1 MDTLLVAVLAAVAAA
16 AIAAAVVSRMQRPA
30 DSPVA
35 APQPPLDTAALI
47 TQVQLA
53 NAEALRDAMAELH
66 ERAAADRAETTRI
79 VTEMVTAQSGEHLGQ
94 RAEVLDHT
102 LRNVQTDMGQ
112 RINDLAQELQ
122 RLREMTTGH
131 FSSVSDAVT
140 ALSQRTQN
148 LNEVLSSSQK
158 RGQWGERLAEDMIR
172 AAGFVEG
179 INYSKQDT
187 TAAGGRPDFTFSM
200 PPDRVLFMDVKFPL
214 DRYAAHLA
222 ADDDTTRATTR
233 TEFVRAVRSHV
244 ETLAKRDYIDQT
256 TDDAVDYV
264 LMFVPNESIS
274 GFVHE
279 ADPTLIDWAL
289 ERKVVLCS
297 PLTLYAFLV
306 VIRQATDS
314 FHTER
319 TAAEIMQQINKFSKE
334 FENYTAAV
342 DKVRTSFQKLDGDL
356 GAIATEGTRFRK
368 LRVPIRDIEKLRRRQ
383 GVPEL
388 DVNAEALAT
397 ADPTDDD
404 MV

>member
-1 MDTLLVAVLAAVAAA
+1 MDIVLIALVVAIVTAAIVSVVAVRVIRTSAP
-16 AIAAAVVSRMQRPA
+16 Q
-30 DSPVA
+30 PVA
-35 APQPPLDTAALI
+35 DAPPPLDTSALLA
-47 TQVQLA
+47 QVQLA

-66 ERAAADRAETTRI
+66 ERAAADRAETTRM
-79 VTEMVTAQSGEHLGQ
+79 VTELVTTQSGEHLGQ
-94 RAEVLDHT
+94 RAEVLDHA
-102 LRNVQTDMGQ
+102 LRSVQSDMGQ
-112 RINDLAQELQ
+112 RIHDLGQELQ
-122 RLREMTTGH
+122 RLRELTSGH
-131 FSSVSDAVT
+131 FASVSDAVT

-179 INYSKQDT
+179 VNYSKQDT
-187 TAAGGRPDFTFSM
+187 TAAGGRPDFTFTM

-222 ADDDTTRATTR
+222 AEDDATRSTTR

-244 ETLAKRDYIDQT
+244 EALAKRDYVDQS
-256 TDDAVDYV
+256 TDDALDYV

-279 ADPTLIDWAL
+279 ADPALIDWAL

-334 FENYTAAV
+334 FENYTNAV
-342 DKVRTSFQKLDGDL
+342 DKVRTSFQKLAADL

-388 DVNAEALAT
+388 NGDDTAEHDALEA
-397 ADPTDDD
+397 
-404 MV
+404 

>member
-1 MDTLLVAVLAAVAAA
+1 MDIVLTALVVAIVTAAIVSVVAVRVIRTSAPP
-16 AIAAAVVSRMQRPA
+16 SA
-30 DSPVA
+30 D
-35 APQPPLDTAALI
+35 APPPLDTSALLA
-47 TQVQLA
+47 QVQLA

-66 ERAAADRAETTRI
+66 ERAAADRAETTR
-79 VTEMVTAQSGEHLGQ
+79 MVTDLVTTQSSEHLGQ
-94 RAEVLDHT
+94 RAEVLDHA
-102 LRNVQTDMGQ
+102 LRSVQTDMGQ
-112 RINDLAQELQ
+112 RIHDLGQELQ
-122 RLREMTTGH
+122 RLRELTSGH
-131 FSSVSDAVT
+131 FASVSDAVT

-179 INYSKQDT
+179 VNYSKQDT
-187 TAAGGRPDFTFSM
+187 TAAGGRPDFTFTM

-222 ADDDTTRATTR
+222 AEDDTTRSTTR

-244 ETLAKRDYIDQT
+244 EALAKRDYVDQS
-256 TDDAVDYV
+256 TDDALDYV

-279 ADPTLIDWAL
+279 ADPALIDWAL

-334 FENYTAAV
+334 FENYTNAV
-342 DKVRTSFQKLDGDL
+342 DKVRVSFQKLDADL
-356 GAIATEGTRFRK
+356 GAIATDGTRFRK

-388 DVNAEALAT
+388 DGDDTAEHDALEA
-397 ADPTDDD
+397 
-404 MV
+404 

>member
-1 MDTLLVAVLAAVAAA
+1 MDIVLIALVVAIVTAAIVSVVAVRVIRTSAPPP
-16 AIAAAVVSRMQRPA
+16 RA
-30 DSPVA
+30 D
-35 APQPPLDTAALI
+35 APPPLDTSALLA
-47 TQVQLA
+47 QVQLA

-66 ERAAADRAETTRI
+66 ERAAADRAETTR
-79 VTEMVTAQSGEHLGQ
+79 MVTDLVTTQSSEHLGQ
-94 RAEVLDHT
+94 RAEVLDHA
-102 LRNVQTDMGQ
+102 LRSVQTDMGQ
-112 RINDLAQELQ
+112 RIHDLGQELQ
-122 RLREMTTGH
+122 RLRELTSGH
-131 FSSVSDAVT
+131 FASVSDAVT

-179 INYSKQDT
+179 VNYSKQDT
-187 TAAGGRPDFTFSM
+187 TAAGGRPDFTFTM

-222 ADDDTTRATTR
+222 AEDDTTRSTTR

-244 ETLAKRDYIDQT
+244 EALAKRDYVDQS
-256 TDDAVDYV
+256 TDDALDYV

-279 ADPTLIDWAL
+279 ADPALIDWAL

-334 FENYTAAV
+334 FENYTNAV
-342 DKVRTSFQKLDGDL
+342 DKVRVSFQKLDADL
-356 GAIATEGTRFRK
+356 GAIATDGTRFRK

-388 DVNAEALAT
+388 DGD
-397 ADPTDDD
+397 DPTDHLALDD
-404 MV
+404 

>member
-1 MDTLLVAVLAAVAAA
+1 MDIVLIALVVAIVTAAIVSVVAVRVIRTSAP
-16 AIAAAVVSRMQRPA
+16 Q
-30 DSPVA
+30 PVA
-35 APQPPLDTAALI
+35 DAPPPLDTSALLA
-47 TQVQLA
+47 QVQLA

-66 ERAAADRAETTRI
+66 ERAAADRAETTR
-79 VTEMVTAQSGEHLGQ
+79 MVTDLVTTQSSEHLGQ
-94 RAEVLDHT
+94 RAEVLDHA
-102 LRNVQTDMGQ
+102 LRSVQTDMGQ
-112 RINDLAQELQ
+112 RIHDLGQELQ
-122 RLREMTTGH
+122 RLRELTSGH
-131 FSSVSDAVT
+131 FASVSDAVT

-179 INYSKQDT
+179 VNYSKQDT
-187 TAAGGRPDFTFSM
+187 TAAGGRPDFTFTM

-222 ADDDTTRATTR
+222 AEDDTTRSTTR

-244 ETLAKRDYIDQT
+244 EALAKRDYVDQS
-256 TDDAVDYV
+256 TDDALDYV

-279 ADPTLIDWAL
+279 ADPALIDWAL

-334 FENYTAAV
+334 FENYTNAV
-342 DKVRTSFQKLDGDL
+342 DKVRVSFQKLDADL
-356 GAIATEGTRFRK
+356 GAIATDGTRFRK

-388 DVNAEALAT
+388 DGDDTAEHDALEA
-397 ADPTDDD
+397 
-404 MV
+404 

>member
-1 MDTLLVAVLAAVAAA
+1 MDIVLIALVVAIVTAAIVSVVAVRVIRTSAPPP
-16 AIAAAVVSRMQRPA
+16 RA
-30 DSPVA
+30 D
-35 APQPPLDTAALI
+35 APPPLDTSALLA
-47 TQVQLA
+47 QVQLA

-66 ERAAADRAETTRI
+66 ERAAADRAETTR
-79 VTEMVTAQSGEHLGQ
+79 MVTDLVTTQSSEHLGQ
-94 RAEVLDHT
+94 RAEVLDHA
-102 LRNVQTDMGQ
+102 LRSVQTDMGQ
-112 RINDLAQELQ
+112 RIHDLGQELQ
-122 RLREMTTGH
+122 RLRELTSGH
-131 FSSVSDAVT
+131 FASVSDAVT

-179 INYSKQDT
+179 VNYSKQDT
-187 TAAGGRPDFTFSM
+187 TAAGGRPDFTFTM

-222 ADDDTTRATTR
+222 AEDDTTRSTTR

-244 ETLAKRDYIDQT
+244 EALAKRDYVDQS
-256 TDDAVDYV
+256 TDDALDYV

-279 ADPTLIDWAL
+279 ADPALIDWAL

-334 FENYTAAV
+334 FENYTNAV
-342 DKVRTSFQKLDGDL
+342 DKVRVSFQKLDADL
-356 GAIATEGTRFRK
+356 GAIATDGTRFRK

-388 DVNAEALAT
+388 DGDDT
-397 ADPTDDD
+397 ADHHALDA
-404 MV
+404 

>member
-1 MDTLLVAVLAAVAAA
+1 M
-16 AIAAAVVSRMQRPA
+16 
-30 DSPVA
+30 
-35 APQPPLDTAALI
+35 
-47 TQVQLA
+47 
-53 NAEALRDAMAELH
+53 
-66 ERAAADRAETTRI
+66 
-79 VTEMVTAQSGEHLGQ
+79 
-94 RAEVLDHT
+94 
-102 LRNVQTDMGQ
+102 
-112 RINDLAQELQ
+112 
-122 RLREMTTGH
+122 
-131 FSSVSDAVT
+131 
-140 ALSQRTQN
+140 
-148 LNEVLSSSQK
+148 
-158 RGQWGERLAEDMIR
+158 
-172 AAGFVEG
+172 
-179 INYSKQDT
+179 
-187 TAAGGRPDFTFSM
+187 
-200 PPDRVLFMDVKFPL
+200 
-214 DRYAAHLA
+214 
-222 ADDDTTRATTR
+222 
-233 TEFVRAVRSHV
+233 
-244 ETLAKRDYIDQT
+244 
-256 TDDAVDYV
+256 

>member
-1 MDTLLVAVLAAVAAA
+1 MDTVLIALAVAIITAAIVSVVAVRVIRTSAPPP
-16 AIAAAVVSRMQRPA
+16 SA
-30 DSPVA
+30 D
-35 APQPPLDTAALI
+35 APPPLDTSALLA
-47 TQVQLA
+47 QVQLA

-66 ERAAADRAETTRI
+66 ERAAADRAETTR
-79 VTEMVTAQSGEHLGQ
+79 MVTDLVTTQSSEHLGQ
-94 RAEVLDHT
+94 RAEVLDHA
-102 LRNVQTDMGQ
+102 LRSVQTDMGQ
-112 RINDLAQELQ
+112 RIHDLGQELQ
-122 RLREMTTGH
+122 RLRELTSGH
-131 FSSVSDAVT
+131 FASVSDAVT

-179 INYSKQDT
+179 VNYSKQDT
-187 TAAGGRPDFTFSM
+187 TAAGGRPDFTFTM

-222 ADDDTTRATTR
+222 AEDDTTRSTTR

-244 ETLAKRDYIDQT
+244 EALAKRDYVDQS
-256 TDDAVDYV
+256 TDDALDYV

-279 ADPTLIDWAL
+279 ADPALIDWAL

-334 FENYTAAV
+334 FENYTNAV
-342 DKVRTSFQKLDGDL
+342 DKVRVSFQKLDADL
-356 GAIATEGTRFRK
+356 GAIATDGTRFRK

-388 DVNAEALAT
+388 DGDDTAEHDALEA
-397 ADPTDDD
+397 
-404 MV
+404 

>member
-1 MDTLLVAVLAAVAAA
+1 MDIVLTALVVAIVTAAIVSVVAVRVIRTSAPPP
-16 AIAAAVVSRMQRPA
+16 SA
-30 DSPVA
+30 D
-35 APQPPLDTAALI
+35 APPPLDTSALLA
-47 TQVQLA
+47 QVQLA

-66 ERAAADRAETTRI
+66 ERAAADRAETTR
-79 VTEMVTAQSGEHLGQ
+79 MVTDLVTTQSSEHLGQ
-94 RAEVLDHT
+94 RAEVLDHA
-102 LRNVQTDMGQ
+102 LRSVQTDMGQ
-112 RINDLAQELQ
+112 RIHDLGQELQ
-122 RLREMTTGH
+122 RLRELTSGH
-131 FSSVSDAVT
+131 FASVSDAVT

-179 INYSKQDT
+179 VNYSKQDT
-187 TAAGGRPDFTFSM
+187 TAAGGRPDFTFTM

-222 ADDDTTRATTR
+222 AEDDTTRSTTR

-244 ETLAKRDYIDQT
+244 EALAKRDYVDQS
-256 TDDAVDYV
+256 TDDALDYV

-279 ADPTLIDWAL
+279 AVPALIDWAL

-334 FENYTAAV
+334 FENYTNAV
-342 DKVRTSFQKLDGDL
+342 DKVRVSFQKLDADL
-356 GAIATEGTRFRK
+356 GAIATDGTRFRK

-388 DVNAEALAT
+388 DGDDPADHHALDA
-397 ADPTDDD
+397 
-404 MV
+404 

>member
-1 MDTLLVAVLAAVAAA
+1 MDIVLIALVVAIVTAAIVSVVAVRVIRTSAPPP
-16 AIAAAVVSRMQRPA
+16 RA
-30 DSPVA
+30 D
-35 APQPPLDTAALI
+35 APPPLDTSALLA
-47 TQVQLA
+47 QVQLA

-66 ERAAADRAETTRI
+66 ERAAADRAETTR
-79 VTEMVTAQSGEHLGQ
+79 MVTDLVTTQSSEHLGQ
-94 RAEVLDHT
+94 RAEVLDHA
-102 LRNVQTDMGQ
+102 LRSVQTDMGQ
-112 RINDLAQELQ
+112 RIHDLGQELQ
-122 RLREMTTGH
+122 RLRELTSGH
-131 FSSVSDAVT
+131 FASVSDAVT

-179 INYSKQDT
+179 VNYSKQDT
-187 TAAGGRPDFTFSM
+187 TAAGGRPDFTFTM

-222 ADDDTTRATTR
+222 AEDDTTRSTTR

-244 ETLAKRDYIDQT
+244 EALAKRDYVDQS
-256 TDDAVDYV
+256 TDDALDYV

-279 ADPTLIDWAL
+279 ADPALIDWAL

-334 FENYTAAV
+334 FENYTNAV
-342 DKVRTSFQKLDGDL
+342 DKVRVSFQKLDADL

-388 DVNAEALAT
+388 DGDDT
-397 ADPTDDD
+397 ADHHALDA
-404 MV
+404 

>member
-1 MDTLLVAVLAAVAAA
+1 MDIVLIALVVAIVTAAIVSVVAVRVIRTSAPPP
-16 AIAAAVVSRMQRPA
+16 SA
-30 DSPVA
+30 D
-35 APQPPLDTAALI
+35 APPPLDTSALLA
-47 TQVQLA
+47 QVQLA

-66 ERAAADRAETTRI
+66 ERAAADRAETTR
-79 VTEMVTAQSGEHLGQ
+79 MVTDLVTTQSSEHLGQ
-94 RAEVLDHT
+94 RAEVLDHA
-102 LRNVQTDMGQ
+102 LRSVQTDMGQ
-112 RINDLAQELQ
+112 RIHDLGQELQ
-122 RLREMTTGH
+122 RLRELTSGH
-131 FSSVSDAVT
+131 FASVSDAVT

-179 INYSKQDT
+179 VNYSKQDT
-187 TAAGGRPDFTFSM
+187 TAAGGRPDFTFTM

-222 ADDDTTRATTR
+222 AEDDTTRSTTR

-244 ETLAKRDYIDQT
+244 EALAKRDYVDQS
-256 TDDAVDYV
+256 TDDALDYV

-279 ADPTLIDWAL
+279 ADPALIDWAL

-334 FENYTAAV
+334 FENYTNAV
-342 DKVRTSFQKLDGDL
+342 DKVRVSFQKLDADL
-356 GAIATEGTRFRK
+356 GAIATDGTRFRK

-388 DVNAEALAT
+388 DGDDPADHHALDA
-397 ADPTDDD
+397 
-404 MV
+404 

>member
-1 MDTLLVAVLAAVAAA
+1 MDIVLIALVVAIVTAAIVSVVAVRVIRTSAPP
-16 AIAAAVVSRMQRPA
+16 SA
-30 DSPVA
+30 D
-35 APQPPLDTAALI
+35 APPPLDTSALLA
-47 TQVQLA
+47 QVQLA

-66 ERAAADRAETTRI
+66 ERAAADRAETTR
-79 VTEMVTAQSGEHLGQ
+79 MVTDLVTTQSSEHLGQ
-94 RAEVLDHT
+94 RAEVLDHA
-102 LRNVQTDMGQ
+102 LRSVQTDMGQ
-112 RINDLAQELQ
+112 RIHDLGQELQ
-122 RLREMTTGH
+122 RLRELTSGH
-131 FSSVSDAVT
+131 FASVSDAVT

-179 INYSKQDT
+179 VNYSKQDT
-187 TAAGGRPDFTFSM
+187 TAAGGRPDFTFTM

-222 ADDDTTRATTR
+222 AEDDTTRSTTR

-244 ETLAKRDYIDQT
+244 EALAKRDYVDQS
-256 TDDAVDYV
+256 TDDALDYV

-279 ADPTLIDWAL
+279 ADPALIDWAL

-334 FENYTAAV
+334 FENYTNAV
-342 DKVRTSFQKLDGDL
+342 DKVRVSFQKLDADL
-356 GAIATEGTRFRK
+356 GAIATDGTRFRK

-388 DVNAEALAT
+388 DGDDTAEHDALEA
-397 ADPTDDD
+397 
-404 MV
+404 

>member
-1 MDTLLVAVLAAVAAA
+1 MDIVLTALVVAIVTAAIVSVVAVRVIRTSAPPP
-16 AIAAAVVSRMQRPA
+16 SA
-30 DSPVA
+30 D
-35 APQPPLDTAALI
+35 APPPLDTSALLA
-47 TQVQLA
+47 QVQLA

-66 ERAAADRAETTRI
+66 ERAAADRAETTR
-79 VTEMVTAQSGEHLGQ
+79 MVTDLVTTQSSEHLGQ
-94 RAEVLDHT
+94 RAEVLDHA
-102 LRNVQTDMGQ
+102 LRSVQTDMGQ
-112 RINDLAQELQ
+112 RIHDLGQELQ
-122 RLREMTTGH
+122 RLRELTSGH
-131 FSSVSDAVT
+131 FASVSDAVT

-179 INYSKQDT
+179 VNYSKQDT
-187 TAAGGRPDFTFSM
+187 TAAGGRPDFTFTM

-222 ADDDTTRATTR
+222 AEDDTTRSTTR

-244 ETLAKRDYIDQT
+244 EALAKRDYVDQS
-256 TDDAVDYV
+256 TDDALDYV

-279 ADPTLIDWAL
+279 ADPALIDWAL

-334 FENYTAAV
+334 FENYTNAV
-342 DKVRTSFQKLDGDL
+342 DKVRVSFQKLDADL
-356 GAIATEGTRFRK
+356 GAIATDGTRFRK

-388 DVNAEALAT
+388 DGDDPADHHALDA
-397 ADPTDDD
+397 
-404 MV
+404 

>member
-1 MDTLLVAVLAAVAAA
+1 MDIVLIALVVAIVTAAIVSVVAVRVIRTSAPPP
-16 AIAAAVVSRMQRPA
+16 SA
-30 DSPVA
+30 D
-35 APQPPLDTAALI
+35 APPPLDTSALLA
-47 TQVQLA
+47 QVQLA

-66 ERAAADRAETTRI
+66 ERAAADRAETTR
-79 VTEMVTAQSGEHLGQ
+79 MVTDLVTTQSSEHLGQ
-94 RAEVLDHT
+94 RAEVLDHA
-102 LRNVQTDMGQ
+102 LRSVQTDMGQ
-112 RINDLAQELQ
+112 RIHDLGQELQ
-122 RLREMTTGH
+122 RLRELTSGH
-131 FSSVSDAVT
+131 FASVSDAVT

-179 INYSKQDT
+179 VNYSKQDT
-187 TAAGGRPDFTFSM
+187 TAAGGRPDFTFTM

-222 ADDDTTRATTR
+222 AEDDTTRSTTR

-244 ETLAKRDYIDQT
+244 EALAKRDYVDQS
-256 TDDAVDYV
+256 TDDALDYV

-279 ADPTLIDWAL
+279 ADPALIDWAL

-334 FENYTAAV
+334 FENYTNAV
-342 DKVRTSFQKLDGDL
+342 DKVRVSFQKLDADL
-356 GAIATEGTRFRK
+356 GAIATDGTRFRK

-388 DVNAEALAT
+388 DGDDTAEHDALEA
-397 ADPTDDD
+397 
-404 MV
+404 